1 MESNIIN
8 KYKLLILSIVK
19 NIDPEIKSV
28 GRPII
33 HDYNKCIKIIIYD
46 SKNRFIVVKNFRNK
60 YY

>member
-19 NIDPEIKSV
+19 NLDPEIKSV

-33 HDYNKCIKIIIYD
+33 HVIIINVLKLYL
-46 SKNRFIVVKNFRNK
+46 
-60 YY
+60 